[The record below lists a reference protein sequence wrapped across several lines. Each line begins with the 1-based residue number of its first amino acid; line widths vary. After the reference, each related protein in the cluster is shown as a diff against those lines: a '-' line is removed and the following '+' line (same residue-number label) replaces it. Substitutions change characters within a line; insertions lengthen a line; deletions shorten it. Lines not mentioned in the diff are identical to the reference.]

1 MGIYRLSPLPVGRRT
16 ETVRFKSLVAIPV
29 SVVPMFIKDL
39 KANSSFDTIELSV
52 VSKGEARD
60 FTSRYGSSG
69 RVCDVKCE
77 DGMGAGVSLT
87 LWNDEIDKVGA
98 GDKIRISDGWVKE
111 WQGDLQVSIGRKGK
125 LETL

>member
-1 MGIYRLSPLPVGRRT
+1 ML
-16 ETVRFKSLVAIPV
+16 AIGL
-29 SVVPMFIKDL
+29 SVVSMFVKDL

-77 DGMGAGVSLT
+77 DEMGAAVSLT
-87 LWNDEIDKVGA
+87 LWNDEIDKVGV
-98 GDKIRISDGWVKE
+98 GDKIRISNGWVKE
-111 WQGDLQVSIGRKGK
+111 WQGDLQVSTGRRGK
-125 LETL
+125 LEIL

>member
-1 MGIYRLSPLPVGRRT
+1 MGRRP

-29 SVVPMFIKDL
+29 SVVSMFVKDL

-60 FTSRYGSSG
+60 FTSKYGSSG

-77 DGMGAGVSLT
+77 DGMGGSVSLT
-87 LWNDEIDKVGA
+87 LWNDEIDKISV

-111 WQGDLQVSIGRKGK
+111 WQGDLQVSTGRKGK
-125 LETL
+125 LEIV

>member
-1 MGIYRLSPLPVGRRT
+1 MGIYRLSPLPVGRRP

-29 SVVPMFIKDL
+29 SVVSMFVKDL

-77 DGMGAGVSLT
+77 DGMGASVSLT
-87 LWNDEIDKVGA
+87 LWNDEIDKVGV
-98 GDKIRISDGWVKE
+98 GDKIRISNGWVKE
-111 WQGDLQVSIGRKGK
+111 WQGDLQVSTGRKGK
-125 LETL
+125 LEIV

>member
-1 MGIYRLSPLPVGRRT
+1 MGIYRLSPLLVGRHPG
-16 ETVRFKSLVAIPV
+16 TVRFKSLVAIPV
-29 SVVPMFIKDL
+29 SVVSMFVKDL

-77 DGMGAGVSLT
+77 DGMGASVSLT
-87 LWNDEIDKVGA
+87 LWNDEIDKISV
-98 GDKIRISDGWVKE
+98 GDKIRISNGWVKE
-111 WQGDLQVSIGRKGK
+111 WQGDLQVSAGRKGK
-125 LETL
+125 LEIV